1 MTTLAQKISKAWGL
15 LKNLN
20 GEKKPQLANTN
31 VSANGIVHQL
41 IMNGKTK
48 RTEITSKD

>member
-1 MTTLAQKISKAWGL
+1 MFTLAQKSSKAWRL

-20 GEKKPQLANTN
+20 AENKSQLEHTN
-31 VSANGIVHQL
+31 VSANEIVHQL

-48 RTEITSKD
+48 ITEKTSKD